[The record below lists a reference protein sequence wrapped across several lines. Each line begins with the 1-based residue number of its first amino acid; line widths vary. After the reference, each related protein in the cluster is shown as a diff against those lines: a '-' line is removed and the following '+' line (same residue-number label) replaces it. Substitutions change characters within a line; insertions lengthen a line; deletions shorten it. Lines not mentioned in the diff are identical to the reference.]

1 MNRSLLIKTALLS
14 STVILAAGCGT
25 AAANGSSS
33 TPAVSQPAAAVAT
46 ARSMTILTG
55 KMDGKPGWP
64 EFTPSVWTAPQG
76 STVTLTIVS
85 HDDGTAP
92 LTSSSPYIKVS
103 GTTTGSELVDGQ
115 AVTTVNAQ
123 NVAHTFTVPG
133 LGINLPIPV
142 APTGGTITVKATF
155 KLPKSGTF
163 NWQCE
168 APCGTGSTGWGGPM
182 ITPGYMEGSVNVTAQ

>member
-1 MNRSLLIKTALLS
+1 MNRSFIIKSALLS
-14 STVILAAGCGT
+14 ATVFLAAGCGT

-33 TPAVSQPAAAVAT
+33 TPAVSHPAAAVT
-46 ARSMTILTG
+46 VARSMTILTG

-64 EFTPSVWTAPQG
+64 KYTPSVWAAPQG

-92 LTSSSPYIKVS
+92 LPSNSPYTKVS
-103 GTTTGSELVDGQ
+103 GTVTGNELVDGK

-123 NVAHTFTVPG
+123 DVAHTFTVPG
-133 LGINLPIPV
+133 LNLNLPIPV
-142 APTGGTITVKATF
+142 APTGGTVTVKATF

-163 NWQCE
+163 DWQCE

-182 ITPGYMEGSVNVTAQ
+182 ITPGFMEGSINITAQ